1 MSCPSYVSS
10 DHTYLADVPSSLT
23 LLRARIA
30 ELEAA
35 EAAEVAIRAASE
47 KKENA
52 MDRLQAILAKKNQAL
67 AQNRYSKSVPLA
79 AYYDRQHATLID
91 TLIDIISG
99 LHNRIAQLEED
110 KVKAAATS

>member
-1 MSCPSYVSS
+1 MNP
-10 DHTYLADVPSSLT
+10 DNLT
-23 LLRARIA
+23 LLRARVA

-35 EAAEVAIRAASE
+35 EAAAAAAAAAAE

-52 MDRLQAILAKKNQAL
+52 MDRLQAILAEKKLSVQHRI
-67 AQNRYSKSVPLA
+67 NRPPKDHLGWMAHNMNRGEV
-79 AYYDRQHATLID
+79 DLID

-110 KVKAAATS
+110 KVKAAAAAASSS

>member
-1 MSCPSYVSS
+1 MNP
-10 DHTYLADVPSSLT
+10 DNLT
-23 LLRARIA
+23 LLRARVA

-35 EAAEVAIRAASE
+35 EAAAAAAEAAAE

-67 AQNRYSKSVPLA
+67 ARNSYSKSVPLA

-99 LHNRIAQLEED
+99 LHTRIAQLEED
-110 KVKAAATS
+110 KVKATASS

>member
-1 MSCPSYVSS
+1 MSMNP
-10 DHTYLADVPSSLT
+10 DNLA
-23 LLRARIA
+23 LLRARVA

-35 EAAEVAIRAASE
+35 EAAAAAAKAVAE
-47 KKENA
+47 KKANA
-52 MDRLQAILAKKNQAL
+52 MDRLQAILAEKNQAL
-67 AQNRYSKSVPLA
+67 ARNSYSKSVPLS

-110 KVKAAATS
+110 KVKAVAAAASS